1 MQILFCCFVKLN
13 RPCTLVHWLQLVRRN
28 RRPKISTSDA
38 TFKSFQC
45 QNFCGF
51 SSSSFSWPDLRTLW
65 RQTSFP
71 CGRPEFFFLK
81 KSQRTR
87 QISFFFVGGNSSIES
102 SADTRKFEHY
112 NPPPPPSPKSKKK
125 YVYYTH
131 RAAVGCMQN
140 VIMLILV
147 YKLPSFRFFLFLLN
161 EPEWRVRER
170 RWCRLRDSR
179 TTWPGGRS
187 CGNSPRLRNPQ
198 RRILRSA
205 KSVYTHKRGHINLEL
220 QMNFLR
226 VCVRAHLP
234 FA

>member
-1 MQILFCCFVKLN
+1 MATRLWCRTRSRSCVVLFQRRIWFRYIFRSVYFYPSAHKEFLLFFCVTLNMQILFCCFVKLN

-71 CGRPEFFFLK
+71 CGRPEFFFFK

-112 NPPPPPSPKSKKK
+112 NPPPPSPKKKE

-147 YKLPSFRFFLFLLN
+147 YKLPSFRFFF
-161 EPEWRVRER
+161 
-170 RWCRLRDSR
+170 
-179 TTWPGGRS
+179 
-187 CGNSPRLRNPQ
+187 
-198 RRILRSA
+198 
-205 KSVYTHKRGHINLEL
+205 Y
-220 QMNFLR
+220 
-226 VCVRAHLP
+226 
-234 FA
+234 